1 VYVRERE
8 WVGASRC
15 SWEETVRLT
24 GVGKK
29 GSGSETETEAVGEVE
44 VEVGKADD
52 GEAEEEV
59 EGDEEEASK
68 VEVGSR
74 LAGSPG
80 AIIPKVS
87 PAPSQSELVSNGVWI
102 WINSFSYI
110 RSATLHRIIVVP
122 PLEYSARMTR
132 LTSNQSCQSL
142 IDPSLTL
149 MIEAV

>member
-24 GVGKK
+24 GEGKK
-29 GSGSETETEAVGEVE
+29 GSGSETETEADGEGE

-52 GEAEEEV
+52 VEAEEEEG

-68 VEVGSR
+68 VDVGSR
-74 LAGSPG
+74 LAGSLG

-87 PAPSQSELVSNGVWI
+87 PAPSQSELVSNGV
-102 WINSFSYI
+102 
-110 RSATLHRIIVVP
+110 
-122 PLEYSARMTR
+122 
-132 LTSNQSCQSL
+132 
-142 IDPSLTL
+142 
-149 MIEAV
+149 